1 MGTSSGGCLMEKT
14 VESGGTVGP
23 LRGGPRQTPTSPTSV
38 HSLPSPTGFSNM
50 TGGKLIRP
58 GPAEV
63 EFKSMRFLITDQPH
77 DSTLPKY
84 MGILKEHKVT
94 HLVCATDPTYK
105 TDDLAQSGVTF
116 TELSFSDGSPPSQEI
131 IDRWL
136 SLVKK
141 EFDEDAEVCV
151 GVHCVTGLGRAPVLV
166 AVALVELG
174 MKYEDAVEL
183 IRKKRRGAIN
193 AKQLEFLAKYKRRKY
208 FLKGKNKC
216 QVQ

>member
-1 MGTSSGGCLMEKT
+1 MD
-14 VESGGTVGP
+14 
-23 LRGGPRQTPTSPTSV
+23 
-38 HSLPSPTGFSNM
+38 
-50 TGGKLIRP
+50 LIQRFYKNLQEFQN
-58 GPAEV
+58 GEVAETC
-63 EFKSMRFLITDQPH
+63 I
-77 DSTLPKY
+77 
-84 MGILKEHKVT
+84 
-94 HLVCATDPTYK
+94 
-105 TDDLAQSGVTF
+105 
-116 TELSFSDGSPPSQEI
+116 
-131 IDRWL
+131 
-136 SLVKK
+136 
-141 EFDEDAEVCV
+141 

>member
-1 MGTSSGGCLMEKT
+1 MDQALDGVGAVGSVRGTSR
-14 VESGGTVGP
+14 P
-23 LRGGPRQTPTSPTSV
+23 TPTSPTSS
-38 HSLPSPTGFSNM
+38 HTLHSPTGFSNM
-50 TGGKLIRP
+50 TGGKMIRP
-58 GPAEV
+58 APAEI
-63 EFKSMRFLITDQPH
+63 EFKNMKFLITEQPH
-77 DSTLPKY
+77 DTTIQNY
-84 MGILKEHKVT
+84 ITILKEHKVT

-131 IDRWL
+131 IEKWL

-141 EFDEDAEVCV
+141 EFQNGEVAETCI

-193 AKQLEFLAKYKRRKY
+193 SRQLEFLAKYKRRKY